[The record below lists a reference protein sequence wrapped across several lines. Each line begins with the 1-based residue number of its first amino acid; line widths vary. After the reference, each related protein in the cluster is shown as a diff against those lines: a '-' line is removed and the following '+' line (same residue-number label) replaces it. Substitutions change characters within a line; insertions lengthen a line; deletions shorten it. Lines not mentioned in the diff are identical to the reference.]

1 MSFVSTVPEALQ
13 TAATDLATIRSSLG
27 EANTAAA
34 TATTEILP
42 AGADDV
48 SAAIAALFSAQS
60 QVWRTFSEDAAWL
73 HQQFVDA
80 LNGSAIKYAT
90 AELENAERTVLHVIN
105 EPTEYLFGRPLIGN
119 GANGAPGTGQNGG
132 DGGILWGNGGN
143 GGSGAPGHAGGNGGD
158 SGIFGSG
165 GAGGA
170 GGNSVNGTAGAG
182 GAGGAGGGGGGGG
195 GAPGGGGGG
204 GGPAAAPRP
213 GGAAAQPQP
222 AATRPAGVD
231 PVESD

>member
-182 GAGGAGGGGGGGG
+182 GAGGAGGMFGAG
-195 GAPGGGGGG
+195 GA
-204 GGPAAAPRP
+204 
-213 GGAAAQPQP
+213 GGAGGLWVYGPRGAGG
-222 AATRPAGVD
+222 TRGRGGRL
-231 PVESD
+231 

>member
-132 DGGILWGNGGN
+132 DGGILWE
-143 GGSGAPGHAGGNGGD
+143 
-158 SGIFGSG
+158 
-165 GAGGA
+165 
-170 GGNSVNGTAGAG
+170 TAVTADQVR
-182 GAGGAGGGGGGGG
+182 
-195 GAPGGGGGG
+195 
-204 GGPAAAPRP
+204 PAM
-213 GGAAAQPQP
+213 P
-222 AATRPAGVD
+222 AATVVTAGYSAPAAPAE
-231 PVESD
+231 PVETP

>member
-1 MSFVSTVPEALQ
+1 MSFVSTMPEALQ

-27 EANTAAA
+27 EANAAAA

-48 SAAIAALFSAQS
+48 SAAIAALFSVQS

-90 AELENAERTVLHVIN
+90 TELENAERNVLHIVN

-119 GANGAPGTGQNGG
+119 GANGAPGRGK
-132 DGGILWGNGGN
+132 
-143 GGSGAPGHAGGNGGD
+143 
-158 SGIFGSG
+158 
-165 GAGGA
+165 
-170 GGNSVNGTAGAG
+170 TAGTVAFSG
-182 GAGGAGGGGGGGG
+182 ETAVTADQVR
-195 GAPGGGGGG
+195 
-204 GGPAAAPRP
+204 PAT
-213 GGAAAQPQP
+213 P
-222 AATRPAGVD
+222 AATVVTAGYSAPAGPAE
-231 PVESD
+231 PVETP